1 MLTRHTKE
9 VLKTMKKNTALLNI
23 LVTFTLLSACTLS
36 FAEDAA
42 PENEAIDDS
51 PPVQNTTSEDN
62 DSVNKVYVIPTPQIS
77 RISALETS
85 LNLRHLNHQINRLEV
100 NGEVFLTLHKSSLTN
115 STQGCVII
123 LHSDNEHPDWPDAV
137 APLRDALPEYSWCT
151 ISIEVPDITKRA
163 EPVSTEITIPVEN
176 NLQLLE
182 LPNQEIVFAR
192 IAATINKFQTEHVT
206 QFTVLGY
213 TTGAASA
220 LNFLASNQTT
230 ATALMLIDV
239 ETPTSVS
246 NYALAQQIRK
256 VPQPILDYYV
266 SSNAGSDQFAT
277 WRKQAANQRM
287 EVRGEFI
294 QLDALSDRVTGKN
307 SKQLLVQRVRGF
319 LKQNTSQINQ
329 RKPLPNIKKGLF
341 HKSP

>member
-9 VLKTMKKNTALLNI
+9 VLRTMKKNTALLNI
-23 LVTFTLLSACTLS
+23 FITFTLLSACTLS
-36 FAEDAA
+36 FAEDSAA
-42 PENEAIDDS
+42 ETEAVDNSTAIQNPIAEDD
-51 PPVQNTTSEDN
+51 N
-62 DSVNKVYVIPTPQIS
+62 SVDKVYVIPTPQAS

-85 LNLRHLNHQINRLEV
+85 LSLRHLTHQIDRLEA
-100 NGEVFLTLHKSSLTN
+100 NEEAFLTLHKSSLTN

-163 EPVSTEITIPVEN
+163 EPVRTEITIPAEN

-182 LPNQEIVFAR
+182 LPNQEMVFAR
-192 IAATINKFQTEHVT
+192 IAATINKFQTEDVT

-213 TTGAASA
+213 KTGAAYA

-230 ATALMLIDV
+230 ATALMIIDV

-246 NYALAQQIRK
+246 NYSLAQQIRK
-256 VPQPILDYYV
+256 IPQPILDYYV
-266 SSNAGSDQFAT
+266 SSNAGSEQFAT
-277 WRKQAANQRM
+277 WRKQAANQRT

-307 SKQLLVQRVRGF
+307 SKQLLIQRVRGF

-329 RKPLPNIKKGLF
+329 RKPLPNVKKGLF
-341 HKSP
+341 YESP